1 MEEMRKLGDLA
12 LKLERYRYNIDF
24 SGFAIGWK
32 WQYAYISWSSPNF
45 LNMTQLR
52 ASYTTP

>member
-1 MEEMRKLGDLA
+1 MRKLGDLA

-45 LNMTQLR
+45 LNMTQLQ